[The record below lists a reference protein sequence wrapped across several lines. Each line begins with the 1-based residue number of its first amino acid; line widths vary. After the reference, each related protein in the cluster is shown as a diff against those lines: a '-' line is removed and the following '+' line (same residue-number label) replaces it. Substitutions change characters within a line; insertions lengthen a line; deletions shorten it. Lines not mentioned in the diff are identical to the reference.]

1 MALIQVAKEQNKYNF
16 IKGELNELTRV
27 IREYNENKEHQE
39 KNEEKEL
46 IMNKNIKDLNRMIAR
61 YNQLGEE
68 RKKLADIFMET
79 VKTVTEQVIE
89 ISANKE
95 EYNDFKS
102 TLERIKENH
111 PKQNNFKIKI

>member
-1 MALIQVAKEQNKYNF
+1 
-16 IKGELNELTRV
+16 
-27 IREYNENKEHQE
+27 
-39 KNEEKEL
+39 
-46 IMNKNIKDLNRMIAR
+46 MNKNIKDLNRMIAR

-102 TLERIKENH
+102 TLERIKERN
-111 PKQNNFKIKI
+111 PRKIVSEDFDKNKLIINLIESRKREV